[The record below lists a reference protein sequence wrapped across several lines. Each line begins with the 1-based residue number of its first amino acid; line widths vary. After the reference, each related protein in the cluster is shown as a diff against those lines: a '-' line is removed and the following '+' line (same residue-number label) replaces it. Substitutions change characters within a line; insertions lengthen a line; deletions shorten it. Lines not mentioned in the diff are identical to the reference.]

1 MALSYDFSTKS
12 QSFTLLETNHHY
24 HLYNGVKLIKIGAIL
39 YFNGAPMSL
48 ELFFIY
54 DSHCPWSYATTSLV
68 NELAQAYPEMDIKL
82 LHCAHYIG
90 GDSAGQQQIDAVRA
104 ISSVKFGREHLRFAN
119 SPKNSTLTA
128 NVMGWVCAKQP
139 GKALEALNAI
149 QQAHFVDGNP
159 LGCKN
164 DFADIMEQ
172 TKLSAPNKVF
182 KAELTSDAQY
192 VTSDIEEMQEYMG
205 TTSFPALLLVTG
217 EKGILLNHQLY
228 LENPQAIVEAVA
240 LELNN

>member
-1 MALSYDFSTKS
+1 
-12 QSFTLLETNHHY
+12 
-24 HLYNGVKLIKIGAIL
+24 
-39 YFNGAPMSL
+39 MSL

-90 GDSAGQQQIDAVRA
+90 GDSAGQQQVDAVRE
-104 ISSVKFGREHLRFAN
+104 ISQVKFGREHLRFTN
-119 SPKNSTLTA
+119 SPKKSTMTA
-128 NVMGWVCAKQP
+128 NLMGWVQAKQP
-139 GKALEALNAI
+139 AKALEVLNAI
-149 QQAHFVDGNP
+149 GQAHFIHGNP
-159 LGCKN
+159 LGCEN
-164 DFADIMEQ
+164 DFTEILDQ
-172 TKLSAPNKVF
+172 TRLSAPNKVF
-182 KAELTSDAQY
+182 KDELSNDANY
-192 VTSDIEEMQEYMG
+192 VVEDITEMQEYMG

-240 LELNN
+240 LELKG

>member
-1 MALSYDFSTKS
+1 
-12 QSFTLLETNHHY
+12 
-24 HLYNGVKLIKIGAIL
+24 
-39 YFNGAPMSL
+39 MSL

-90 GDSAGQQQIDAVRA
+90 GDSAGQQQVDAVRE
-104 ISSVKFGREHLRFAN
+104 ISQVKFGREHLRFTN
-119 SPKNSTLTA
+119 SPKKSTMTA
-128 NVMGWVCAKQP
+128 NLMGWVQAKQP
-139 GKALEALNAI
+139 AKALEVLNAI
-149 QQAHFVDGNP
+149 GQAHFIHGNP

-164 DFADIMEQ
+164 DFTEILDQ
-172 TKLSAPNKVF
+172 TRLSAPNKVF
-182 KAELTSDAQY
+182 KDELSNDANY
-192 VTSDIEEMQEYMG
+192 VVEDITEMQEYMG

-240 LELNN
+240 LELKG